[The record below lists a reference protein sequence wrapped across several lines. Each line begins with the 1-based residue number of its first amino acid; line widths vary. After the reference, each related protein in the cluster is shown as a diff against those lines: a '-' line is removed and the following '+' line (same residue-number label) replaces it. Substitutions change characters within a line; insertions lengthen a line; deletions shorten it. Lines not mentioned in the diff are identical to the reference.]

1 MVTGKAEGLGIAEE
15 SGQGCGPTTRLEV
28 PCQAGLAASADPGME
43 RYARLVADALGVPVA
58 LVSLAEADRQVFPG
72 QVGLAEPW
80 ASGRQT
86 PLVHSLCQRVAATG
100 SPVVLADV
108 RQDERA
114 RGGVAISDLGV
125 IAYAGMPLTDNAGR
139 VLGSLCAID
148 TQPRAWSPR
157 ELARLSDLAEACCA
171 ELRLRVTSRR
181 AAHAMDAAERSQAAA
196 QEHAAR
202 ARLAL
207 DRSELMLR
215 AAEDLADAAG
225 LADVHRRVRNLV
237 SGNLKPS
244 YVGLALLDG
253 QQLRWAPD
261 PDLSHSVGISGQAVA
276 LDDVGPSARAARQ
289 GRMVVVTGRAAGR
302 AGPERRGGTDPGAAD
317 LETAVCVP
325 LPGITCTLGIL
336 VLGWDTPHQ
345 VDVTERAVL
354 TAIGGYT
361 ARAIERALQLEHRVA
376 VATQLQRA
384 MLTDLPAAPGP
395 QLAALYRPAAAGEL
409 VGGDWYDAYPRGAAA
424 RGPQPPGGAG
434 LEPVLALALTAG
446 DVTGHDMHAATIM
459 GQVRSMLR
467 QADLDH
473 LARGPAAAVTAVEN
487 ACTTLGLDATGT
499 LVHAHLSPAGGGAW
513 HLSWTNAGHPPPLLL
528 ERAGGQP
535 ERLAEHDL
543 LLWPGLADWPR
554 TSHQRL
560 LPPGATLLLYTDGL
574 VERCGADIDAGI
586 DRTAAVLAAAPA
598 NQPLP
603 ALLEQLA
610 AEIAG
615 PRLCDDMVLLAI
627 RIPAGVSR

>member
-1 MVTGKAEGLGIAEE
+1 MNSE
-15 SGQGCGPTTRLEV
+15 GQGGRPWSRRGGRGGLRSAARLEV

-43 RYARLVADALGVPVA
+43 RFARLVAGALGVPVA
-58 LVSLAEADRQVFPG
+58 LVSLVEADRQVFPG
-72 QVGLAEPW
+72 QVGLAEPR

-86 PLVHSLCQRVAATG
+86 SLVHSLCQRVAATG

-108 RQDERA
+108 RQGEQTHGSA
-114 RGGVAISDLGV
+114 VISGLGV
-125 IAYAGMPLTDNAGR
+125 IAYAGMPLTDSEGH

-148 TQPRAWSPR
+148 TQPRAWSPE
-157 ELARLSDLAEACCA
+157 ELARLADLAVACCA
-171 ELRLRVTSRR
+171 ELRLRIASRR
-181 AAHAMDAAERSQAAA
+181 AAHALDAAARSQAAA
-196 QEHAAR
+196 REHAAR

-215 AAEDLADAAG
+215 AAEDLADTAG
-225 LADVHRRVRNLV
+225 LADVRRRVRNLV

-253 QQLRWAPD
+253 QQLRWAPVS
-261 PDLSHSVGISGQAVA
+261 DLTHTAYHSGQAVA
-276 LDDVGPSARAARQ
+276 LEDADPSARAARQ
-289 GRMVVVTGRAAGR
+289 GRMVVVTGRAARR
-302 AGPERRGGTDPGAAD
+302 AGRERQGGTDPGAVR

-325 LPGITCTLGIL
+325 LPGITRTLGIL

-345 VDVTERAVL
+345 VDLAERAVL

-361 ARAIERALQLEHRVA
+361 ARAIERALHLEQRVA
-376 VATQLQRA
+376 VATQLQQA
-384 MLTDLPAAPGP
+384 MLTDLPAVPGP
-395 QLAALYRPAAAGEL
+395 ELAALYCPAAAGEL
-409 VGGDWYDAYPRGAAA
+409 VGGDWYDAYPLGAAA
-424 RGPQPPGGAG
+424 CGSQAPGGAG
-434 LEPVLALALTAG
+434 PEPVLALTVG

-499 LVHAHLSPAGGGAW
+499 VVHAHLGPAGGGAW

-528 ERAGGQP
+528 ERPGGQP
-535 ERLAEHDL
+535 ERLAAHDL
-543 LLWPGLADWPR
+543 LLWPGLADSPR
-554 TSHQRL
+554 TSQHRVL
-560 LPPGATLLLYTDGL
+560 SPGATLLLYTDGL
-574 VERCGADIDAGI
+574 VERRDNDIDAAI
-586 DRTAAVLAAAPA
+586 DRTAAALAATPA
-598 NQPLP
+598 SHPLP

-610 AEIAG
+610 GEIAG
-615 PRLCDDMVLLAI
+615 PRPSDDMVLLAI
-627 RIPAGVSR
+627 RIPADTA

>member
-1 MVTGKAEGLGIAEE
+1 MVTGNAEGIGAGKEGGEKPRLAA
-15 SGQGCGPTTRLEV
+15 RLEV
-28 PCQAGLAASADPGME
+28 PCQPGLAASADPGME
-43 RYARLVADALGVPVA
+43 RFARLVAGALGVPAA
-58 LVSLAEADRQVFPG
+58 LVSLAEANRQVFPG

-80 ASGRQT
+80 ASGRHT

-108 RQDERA
+108 RQDEQA
-114 RGGVAISDLGV
+114 RGSAAAGDLAV
-125 IAYAGMPLTDNAGR
+125 IAYAGMPLTDDAGR

-157 ELARLSDLAEACCA
+157 ELARLADLAEACCA
-171 ELRLRVTSRR
+171 ELRLRITSRR
-181 AAHAMDAAERSQAAA
+181 AAHALDAAERSQAAA
-196 QEHAAR
+196 QEYAAQ

-215 AAEDLADAAG
+215 AAEDLAETAG
-225 LADVHRRVRNLV
+225 LADARQRVKNLV

-261 PDLSHSVGISGQAVA
+261 SDLAHAVDLSGQAVA
-276 LDDVGPSARAARQ
+276 LEDAGPSARAARQ
-289 GRMVVVTGRAAGR
+289 GRVVVVTGSAARRAGR
-302 AGPERRGGTDPGAAD
+302 ERPGGTDPGAAG

-325 LPGITCTLGIL
+325 LLGISRTLGIL
-336 VLGWDTPHQ
+336 VLGWDTPHE

-361 ARAIERALQLEHRVA
+361 ARAIERALHLEQRVA
-376 VATQLQRA
+376 VATQLQQA

-409 VGGDWYDAYPRGAAA
+409 VGGDWYDAYPLGPAP
-424 RGPQPPGGAG
+424 RGPRPPGGAD
-434 LEPVLALALTAG
+434 LEPVPALALTAG

-459 GQVRSMLR
+459 GQIRSMLR

-487 ACTTLGLDATGT
+487 ACTALGLDATGT

-528 ERAGGQP
+528 ERPGGQP
-535 ERLAEHDL
+535 ERLAAHDL
-543 LLWPGLADWPR
+543 LLWPGLAAWPR
-554 TSHQRL
+554 ASHQRL

-574 VERCGADIDAGI
+574 VERRGADIDAAI

-598 NQPLP
+598 DRPLP
-603 ALLEQLA
+603 ALLERLA

-615 PRLCDDMVLLAI
+615 PRPADDMVLLAA
-627 RIPAGVSR
+627 RIPVGTA

>member
-1 MVTGKAEGLGIAEE
+1 MVTGKAEGPGSAEVG
-15 SGQGCGPTTRLEV
+15 GQGLRSAVRLEV
-28 PCQAGLAASADPGME
+28 PCQAGLASSADPGME
-43 RYARLVADALGVPVA
+43 RFARLAAGVLGVPIA

-80 ASGRQT
+80 ASGRQAS
-86 PLVHSLCQRVAATG
+86 LVHSLCQRVAATG
-100 SPVVLADV
+100 SPVVLTDV
-108 RQDERA
+108 REDEQA
-114 RGGVAISDLGV
+114 HGGAAISGQGV
-125 IAYAGMPLTDNAGR
+125 TAYAGLPLTDNAGR

-148 TQPRAWSPR
+148 TQPRSWSPQ
-157 ELARLSDLAEACCA
+157 ELARLADLAEACCA
-171 ELRLRVTSRR
+171 ELRLRITSRR
-181 AAHAMDAAERSQAAA
+181 AAHALDAAARSQAAA
-196 QEHAAR
+196 REHAAR

-215 AAEDLADAAG
+215 AAEDLADTAG
-225 LADVHRRVRNLV
+225 LVDVRRRVRNLV

-253 QQLRWAPD
+253 QQLRWTPD
-261 PDLSHSVGISGQAVA
+261 AGLTHSADLSVRAIA
-276 LDDVGPSARAARQ
+276 LEDADPGARAARQ
-289 GRMVVVTGRAAGR
+289 GRMVVVTGGAAQRAGR
-302 AGPERRGGTDPGAAD
+302 EGQVGTDPGPVR

-325 LPGITCTLGIL
+325 LLGITRTLGIL

-361 ARAIERALQLEHRVA
+361 ARAIERALHLEQRVA
-376 VATQLQRA
+376 VATQLQQA
-384 MLTDLPAAPGP
+384 MLTDLPAIPGP
-395 QLAALYRPAAAGEL
+395 ELAALYRPAAAGEL
-409 VGGDWYDAYPRGAAA
+409 VGGDWYDAYPLGAAA
-424 RGPQPPGGAG
+424 RGPRPPGGAG
-434 LEPVLALALTAG
+434 LEPVPCLALTAG

-487 ACTTLGLDATGT
+487 ACTILGLDATVT

-528 ERAGGQP
+528 ERPGGQP
-535 ERLAEHDL
+535 ERLTAHDL
-543 LLWPGLADWPR
+543 LLSPGLADWPR

-574 VERCGADIDAGI
+574 VERRDADIDAEI

-598 NQPLP
+598 SCPLP

-610 AEIAG
+610 TEIAG
-615 PRLCDDMVLLAI
+615 PRPSDDMVLLAA
-627 RIPAGVSR
+627 RIPVGPA

>member
-1 MVTGKAEGLGIAEE
+1 MVTGKAEGPGAAEE
-15 SGQGCGPTTRLEV
+15 GGEGRRLGARLEV
-28 PCQAGLAASADPGME
+28 PCLAGLSASADPGME
-43 RYARLVADALGVPVA
+43 RYARLVAGGLGVPVA

-72 QVGLAEPW
+72 QVGLAEPL
-80 ASGRQT
+80 ASGRQA
-86 PLVHSLCQRVAATG
+86 PLVHSLCRRVAATG
-100 SPVVLADV
+100 SPLVLADV
-108 RQDERA
+108 RQDEQA
-114 RGGVAISDLGV
+114 RGSAAISDPRV
-125 IAYAGMPLTDNAGR
+125 IAYAGMPLTDSTGR

-157 ELARLSDLAEACCA
+157 ELARLADLAEACCA
-171 ELRLRVTSRR
+171 ELRLRIMSRR
-181 AAHAMDAAERSQAAA
+181 AAHALDAAGRSQAAA

-215 AAEDLADAAG
+215 AAEDLASTAG
-225 LADVHRRVRNLV
+225 LADVRRRVRNLV

-253 QQLRWAPD
+253 QRLRWVPD
-261 PDLSHSVGISGQAVA
+261 SDLTHSADLDGPAVA
-276 LDDVGPSARAARQ
+276 LEDAGPSARAASQ
-289 GRMVVVTGRAAGR
+289 GRMVVVTGHAARR
-302 AGPERRGGTDPGAAD
+302 AGPERQGGTDSGAVG

-325 LPGITCTLGIL
+325 LLGITRTLGIL

-345 VDVTERAVL
+345 VDVTGRAVL

-361 ARAIERALQLEHRVA
+361 ARAIERALHLEQRVA
-376 VATQLQRA
+376 VATQLQQA
-384 MLTDLPAAPGP
+384 MLTDLPAAPGL

-409 VGGDWYDAYPRGAAA
+409 VGGDWYDAYPLGAAA
-424 RGPQPPGGAG
+424 RGQRPPGGAG
-434 LEPVLALALTAG
+434 PEPVPALALTAG

-487 ACTTLGLDATGT
+487 ACTALGLDATCT
-499 LVHAHLSPAGGGAW
+499 LVHAHLSPGGGGAW

-528 ERAGGQP
+528 ECPGGQP
-535 ERLAEHDL
+535 ERLTAHDRL
-543 LLWPGLADWPR
+543 LCPGLASWPR

-574 VERCGADIDAGI
+574 VERRGADIDAAI
-586 DRTAAVLAAAPA
+586 DCTAAVLAAAPA
-598 NQPLP
+598 SRPLP
-603 ALLEQLA
+603 ALLELLA

-615 PRLCDDMVLLAI
+615 PRPSDDMVLLAV
-627 RIPAGVSR
+627 RIPADTA

>member
-1 MVTGKAEGLGIAEE
+1 MVTGKAEGPGAAEDGGE
-15 SGQGCGPTTRLEV
+15 RLRSAAWLEV
-28 PCQAGLAASADPGME
+28 PCQAGLAVSPDPGME
-43 RYARLVADALGVPVA
+43 RFARLVAGALGVPVA
-58 LVSLAEADRQVFPG
+58 LVSLAEADQQVFPG

-80 ASGRQT
+80 VSGRQT

-108 RQDERA
+108 RQDQQA
-114 RGGVAISDLGV
+114 DGSAAISDLGV

-148 TQPRAWSPR
+148 TQPRAWTPG
-157 ELARLSDLAEACCA
+157 ELARLADLAEACCA
-171 ELRLRVTSRR
+171 ELRLRITSRR
-181 AAHAMDAAERSQAAA
+181 AAHALDAAKRSEAAA
-196 QEHAAR
+196 QEYAAR

-207 DRSELMLR
+207 DRSKLMLR
-215 AAEDLADAAG
+215 AAEDLADTAG
-225 LADVHRRVRNLV
+225 LADVRDRVRNLV

-244 YVGLALLDG
+244 YVGLVLLDG

-261 PDLSHSVGISGQAVA
+261 SDVTHAEDLSGQAVA
-276 LDDVGPSARAARQ
+276 LEDAGPSAKAARQ
-289 GRMVVVTGRAAGR
+289 GRTVVVTGRAARR
-302 AGPERRGGTDPGAAD
+302 AGRERQGGTDPGAAG

-325 LPGITCTLGIL
+325 LLGITRTLGIL

-361 ARAIERALQLEHRVA
+361 ARAIERALHLEQRVA
-376 VATQLQRA
+376 VATQLQQA
-384 MLTDLPAAPGP
+384 MLTDLPASPGP

-409 VGGDWYDAYPRGAAA
+409 VGGDWYDAYPLRTAA
-424 RGPQPPGGAG
+424 RGAQPPGGAG
-434 LEPVLALALTAG
+434 LEPVPALALTAG

-459 GQVRSMLR
+459 GQIRSMLR

-487 ACTTLGLDATGT
+487 ACTALGLDATCT
-499 LVHAHLSPAGGGAW
+499 LVHAHLSPASGGAW
-513 HLSWTNAGHPPPLLL
+513 NLSWTNAGHPPPLLL
-528 ERAGGQP
+528 ERPDGQP
-535 ERLAEHDL
+535 ERLAAHDL
-543 LLWPGLADWPR
+543 LLWPGLAGWPR
-554 TSHQRL
+554 TSHRRL

-574 VERCGADIDAGI
+574 VERRHADIDVAI

-598 NQPLP
+598 NRPLP
-603 ALLEQLA
+603 DLLEQLA
-610 AEIAG
+610 AEIVG
-615 PRLCDDMVLLAI
+615 PRPADDMVLLAV
-627 RIPAGVSR
+627 RIPAGTA